1 MDRDN
6 KEEFIEATAKSRKRR
21 HDDQDP
27 PPPPP
32 KDSDQSKKKRHD
44 SDVSTSKQPQAQ
56 TLRGHRY
63 CPSSKDQ
70 DQTRLVEACTR
81 RRKTRITC
89 GSTYNPLVSVEVL
102 RYDIKRS
109 KSENKGI
116 VPTEMELVLEQT
128 QQGTSHEVSVSIEGV
143 EE

>member
-27 PPPPP
+27 PPPPL

-56 TLRGHRY
+56 TSLAWNTFDTREA
-63 CPSSKDQ
+63 PSSSSKQ
-70 DQTRLVEACTR
+70 
-81 RRKTRITC
+81 KTA
-89 GSTYNPLVSVEVL
+89 PQ
-102 RYDIKRS
+102 
-109 KSENKGI
+109 SE
-116 VPTEMELVLEQT
+116 
-128 QQGTSHEVSVSIEGV
+128 
-143 EE
+143 